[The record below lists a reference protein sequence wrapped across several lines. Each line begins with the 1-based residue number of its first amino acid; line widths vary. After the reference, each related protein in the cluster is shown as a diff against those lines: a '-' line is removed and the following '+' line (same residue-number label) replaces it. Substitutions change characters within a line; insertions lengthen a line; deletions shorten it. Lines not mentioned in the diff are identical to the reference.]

1 MFPLLT
7 NRKGKLRVSCLFYVL
22 VKKPKV
28 VHKQGHKH
36 HYNLA
41 AVFDKHI
48 ECEFEHHDVEATMK
62 TMVREPYVHHV
73 PMLTG
78 GVGYDEVHNFYKN
91 HFVGKMPDDIKIEHI
106 SRTVGKD
113 QVVDELI
120 LKFTHDKQ
128 IDYML
133 PGIAP
138 TGKYVELPHVVIMKF
153 SGDKILHEHIYWD
166 QGSLLAQIGLLDSK
180 NLPIEGIEQSRRLQ
194 KLVNEI

>member
-1 MFPLLT
+1 M
-7 NRKGKLRVSCLFYVL
+7 SCFFYLL
-22 VKKPKV
+22 VKKSKV
-28 VHKQGHKH
+28 VHKQGRK
-36 HYNLA
+36 HYNLE

-48 ECEFEHHDVEATMK
+48 ECEFELHDVEATMK
-62 TMVREPYVHHV
+62 TMVRQPYVHHV

-78 GVGYDEVHNFYKN
+78 GFGYDEVHNFYKN

-138 TGKYVELPHVVIMKF
+138 TGKYVELPDVVIMKF

-166 QGSLLAQIGLLDSK
+166 QASLLAQIGFLDSK
-180 NLPIEGIEQSRRLQ
+180 ILPIKGIEQSRRLQ
-194 KLVNEI
+194 KLVNGI

>member
-1 MFPLLT
+1 MLEQLYLYAESLGIQS
-7 NRKGKLRVSCLFYVL
+7 N
-22 VKKPKV
+22 
-28 VHKQGHKH
+28 
-36 HYNLA
+36 
-41 AVFDKHI
+41 DK
-48 ECEFEHHDVEATMK
+48 HHDVEATMK
-62 TMVREPYVHHV
+62 TMVKQPYVHHV

-78 GVGYDEVHNFYKN
+78 GFGYDEVHNFYKN
-91 HFVGKMPDDIKIEHI
+91 HFVGKMPDDIKIERI

-166 QGSLLAQIGLLDSK
+166 QA
-180 NLPIEGIEQSRRLQ
+180 
-194 KLVNEI
+194 